1 MRKINKLIVHC
12 SATPEYKNF
21 DVNDI
26 REWHVKGNGW
36 SDCGY
41 HYVIKLDGTLQEG
54 RPVEKIGAHCAGHN
68 RDSIGVC
75 YIGGMDKNM
84 KEWKDTRTPEQTE
97 TLHDLLHA
105 EVLYP
110 FVQKGCLNALQSLAH
125 PLHFPRLTC
134 IFLYSSWLRQIQ
146 PLWLLGP
153 SVNTPRFIF

>member
-12 SATPEYKNF
+12 SATPEFKDF
-21 DVNDI
+21 DVDDI

-84 KEWKDTRTPEQTE
+84 KDWKDTRT
-97 TLHDLLHA
+97 LDLK
-105 EVLYP
+105 E
-110 FVQKGCLNALQSLAH
+110 AH
-125 PLHFPRLTC
+125 PSAIVYGHKDFTDKKEC
-134 IFLYSSWLRQIQ
+134 
-146 PLWLLGP
+146 P
-153 SVNTPRFIF
+153 SYNAKEEYKLISNE

>member
-97 TLHDLLHA
+97 TLHDLLSD
-105 EVLYP
+105 LK
-110 FVQKGCLNALQSLAH
+110 QTH
-125 PLHFPRLTC
+125 PSAIVYGHKDFTDKKKC
-134 IFLYSSWLRQIQ
+134 
-146 PLWLLGP
+146 P
-153 SVNTPRFIF
+153 SYDAKEEYKLISNE